1 MSKLLPKH
9 RFEEIKKEQRQAKLN
24 KKRKV
29 AVRNV
34 SVSFLI
40 VCEGERTE
48 PNYFRALIKDRYSD
62 IREVTIEGKGQGTV
76 SLIKETMVIRDKSNK
91 EFDRVWAVFDKDDFN
106 DFNDAIQLAKKN
118 HILCAWSNESFELWY
133 YLHFQYLDTGISR
146 SQYIEKIE
154 REIQNRTNDSNYRY
168 KKKSPETFDIL
179 QRIGDESLAIKHAQR
194 LRESFSGTDYAVH
207 KPCPTVYELV
217 EELTHPEKLL

>member
-1 MSKLLPKH
+1 MGKKKKLSSMNLE
-9 RFEEIKKEQRQAKLN
+9 RYSYKEATHED
-24 KKRKV
+24 
-29 AVRNV
+29 VRV
-34 SVSFLI
+34 RCRILI
-40 VCEGERTE
+40 VCEGEKTE
-48 PNYFRALIKDRYSD
+48 PNYFKSFDQMQYGSIVYN
-62 IREVTIEGKGQGTV
+62 IECEGGKINTV
-76 SLIKETMVIRDKSNK
+76 QVVDKAIELRDKAIASG
-91 EFDRVWAVFDKDDFN
+91 FPYDTIWAVFDKDDFN

-194 LRESFSGTDYAVH
+194 LRESFSGTDYAAH
-207 KPCPTVYELV
+207 KPCTTVYELV

>member
-1 MSKLLPKH
+1 MSRLLPKH
-9 RFEEIKKEQRQAKLN
+9 RFEEIKKAQKQAKLD

-48 PNYFRALIKDRYSD
+48 PNYFKALIKDRYSD

-76 SLIKETMVIRDKSNK
+76 SLIKETIAIRDKSNK
-91 EFDRVWAVFDKDDFN
+91 EFDRVWAVFDKDDFD
-106 DFNDAIQLAKKN
+106 DFNDAIKLATKN
-118 HILCAWSNESFELWY
+118 NILCAWSNESFELWY

-146 SQYIEKIE
+146 AQYIEMIE
-154 REIQNRTNDSNYRY
+154 REPKQN
-168 KKKSPETFDIL
+168 E
-179 QRIGDESLAIKHAQR
+179 
-194 LRESFSGTDYAVH
+194 
-207 KPCPTVYELV
+207 
-217 EELTHPEKLL
+217 

>member
-9 RFEEIKKEQRQAKLN
+9 RFEEIKKAQRQAKLD
-24 KKRKV
+24 KRRKI

-48 PNYFRALIKDRYSD
+48 PNYFKALIKDRYSD

-76 SLIKETMVIRDKSNK
+76 SLIKETMAIRNKSNK

-106 DFNDAIQLAKKN
+106 DFNDAIRLA
-118 HILCAWSNESFELWY
+118 H
-133 YLHFQYLDTGISR
+133 
-146 SQYIEKIE
+146 KI
-154 REIQNRTNDSNYRY
+154 IFFVHGLMNLSNYGIIYTFNIWIPAYLGLNILKNR
-168 KKKSPETFDIL
+168 KRSP
-179 QRIGDESLAIKHAQR
+179 K
-194 LRESFSGTDYAVH
+194 
-207 KPCPTVYELV
+207 
-217 EELTHPEKLL
+217 

>member
-1 MSKLLPKH
+1 MSRLLPKH
-9 RFEEIKKEQRQAKLN
+9 RFEEIKREQRQAKLD
-24 KKRKV
+24 KRRKV
-29 AVRNV
+29 AIRNV

-48 PNYFRALIKDRYSD
+48 PNYFKALIKDRYSD

-76 SLIKETMVIRDKSNK
+76 SLIKETIAIRDKSNK

-106 DFNDAIQLAKKN
+106 DFNNAIQLAKKN

-194 LRESFSGTDYAVH
+194 LRE
-207 KPCPTVYELV
+207 
-217 EELTHPEKLL
+217 

>member
-1 MSKLLPKH
+1 MSRLLPKH
-9 RFEEIKKEQRQAKLN
+9 RFEEIKREQRQAKLD
-24 KKRKV
+24 KRRKV

-48 PNYFRALIKDRYSD
+48 PNYFKALIKDRYSD

-76 SLIKETMVIRDKSNK
+76 SLIKETIAIRDKSNK

-106 DFNDAIQLAKKN
+106 DFNDAIQLG
-118 HILCAWSNESFELWY
+118 Y

-194 LRESFSGTDYAVH
+194 LRESFSGTDYAAH
-207 KPCPTVYELV
+207 KPCTTVYELV